1 MKDDKVY
8 LLHIR
13 DAIKNIF
20 EDTKSKKEI
29 FFDNRTIR
37 DAVIRNFQIIGEAAK
52 KVSESFKKANP
63 DIPWREMAGMRD
75 KITHEYFGINYNLV
89 WDVIEKELP
98 KIITKLKELL

>member
-1 MKDDKVY
+1 MKDDKIY
-8 LLHIR
+8 LFHIR
-13 DAIKNIF
+13 DSIKNILD
-20 EDTKSKKEI
+20 DTKSSSKI

-37 DAVIRNFQIIGEAAK
+37 DAAIRNFQVIGEAAK
-52 KVSESFKKANP
+52 KVSENFKAKHT

-98 KIITKLKELL
+98 KILTK